1 TSAGTIT
8 IDTSTPAVA
17 ENVIISSNDQ
27 PIADGASTKDNT
39 PTLSGEAE
47 PGSTVVIYDNG
58 TEIGTV
64 TADENGNWSFT
75 PATALD
81 DGEHAF
87 TV

>member
-1 TSAGTIT
+1 A
-8 IDTSTPAVA
+8 
-17 ENVIISSNDQ
+17 NDQ
-27 PIADGASTKDNT
+27 TLADGASTKDST

-58 TEIGTV
+58 TEIGSV

-75 PATALD
+75 PATTLD

-87 TV
+87 TVNVTDPAGNTSPATAAGTIT